1 MEQFNLPLRDG
12 RLSPYDRDMGD
23 GVNIEK
29 SQDLEL
35 KVISHRNESYRWFYN
50 HYVELIINQR
60 NYINLPTTVNKYK
73 LEHFLRYG
81 YDVILGLDAT
91 GTFRML
97 GYVKS
102 RLTNSDPA
110 NMWNSSHLSARDIQF
125 IVPDI
130 LIPHN
135 TSELTQDNPTGTFI
149 ILRNKVLSLIS
160 DFETINM
167 YAKKYAEIEASYY
180 SLIIQS
186 KVTTIFQSDIND
198 DTTNQQIEAMYNG
211 APYLK
216 LSSLMH
222 PDRDILT
229 VANDHFSNQIDAIK
243 NAENDIISQLNNAIG
258 IDGTGIS
265 KNSGVS
271 DEEVHANDQIVN
283 ATGNIY
289 INGIQEPLTLWN
301 DTYGTKMFVYLNQ
314 VPTTDNKEDNTDE
327 NNS

>member
-1 MEQFNLPLRDG
+1 
-12 RLSPYDRDMGD
+12 
-23 GVNIEK
+23 
-29 SQDLEL
+29 
-35 KVISHRNESYRWFYN
+35 
-50 HYVELIINQR
+50 
-60 NYINLPTTVNKYK
+60 
-73 LEHFLRYG
+73 
-81 YDVILGLDAT
+81 
-91 GTFRML
+91 ML

-110 NMWNSSHLSARDIQF
+110 NMWNSSHLNAKDIQF
-125 IVPDI
+125 IIPDI
-130 LIPHN
+130 LIPRD
-135 TSELTQDNPTGTFI
+135 TSELTQDNPAGTFI
-149 ILRNKVLSLIS
+149 VLRNKVVSFIS

-167 YAKKYAEIEASYY
+167 YAKKFAEIEASYY

-198 DTTNQQIEAMYNG
+198 ETTNQQIEAMYNG

-229 VANDHFSNQIDAIK
+229 VANDHFSNQVDAIK

-289 INGIQEPLTLWN
+289 INGVQEPLTLWN
-301 DTYGTKMFVYLNQ
+301 NTYGTKMFVYLNQ
-314 VPTTDNKEDNTDE
+314 VPTSDNKEDNADE
-327 NNS
+327 DNS